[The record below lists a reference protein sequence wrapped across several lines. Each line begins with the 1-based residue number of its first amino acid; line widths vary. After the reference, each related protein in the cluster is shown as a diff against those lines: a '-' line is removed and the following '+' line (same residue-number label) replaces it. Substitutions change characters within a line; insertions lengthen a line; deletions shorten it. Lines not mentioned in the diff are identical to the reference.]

1 MTVPTDYLHKRK
13 KQPEMSPTARK
24 QAKETAAA
32 AQNAENMKKQ
42 QSLTTQKTVTKQAK
56 QN

>member
-56 QN
+56 